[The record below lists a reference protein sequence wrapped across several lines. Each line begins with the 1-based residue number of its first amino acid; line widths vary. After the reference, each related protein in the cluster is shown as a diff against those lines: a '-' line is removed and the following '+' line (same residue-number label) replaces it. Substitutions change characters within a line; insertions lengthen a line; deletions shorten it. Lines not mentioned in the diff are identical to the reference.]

1 MPSDAPPSTSA
12 AGERAGSTQLV
23 FARLSAP
30 RLIVLAFAGLILVGT
45 LLLKIPAANN
55 GISWLDAF
63 FESVSAV
70 TVTGLQAVV
79 PAEDFTPL
87 GQGILAA
94 LIQLGGLGI
103 MTATTVGALLIG
115 RRMGFRELLVVREEL
130 ASPDS
135 PRNVARLVG
144 QVALITILVEIVG
157 VVILAV
163 HFAIKGFAIPTAL
176 GFGVFH
182 TIAAFCNAG
191 FDIFSRGTA
200 AYAGDWVVNLTLI
213 YLIIAGGLGFPVLVN
228 LYYYRRI
235 RRLTLQSKLVLIT
248 TAVLLVAG
256 VLSVAALEWTNP
268 RTLGGE
274 PLGTKVLMSLFQGV
288 TPRTA
293 GFATVTY
300 SDMRDPTLAIQ
311 IALMFIGT
319 APVSTGGGIKVTT
332 VALIFLILLSQVRGH
347 EEVTAFGRRIPA
359 SLIAKSVTVMTLSTL
374 LVSGATLALMISD
387 DVAFFPALFE
397 ITSAYGTVGLSLG
410 PGYGLATELS
420 AFGKIL
426 LAFVMFAGRVGPITV
441 VLALS
446 ERTKPRRYTYPE
458 EDIAIG

>member
-1 MPSDAPPSTSA
+1 MFP
-12 AGERAGSTQLV
+12 
-23 FARLSAP
+23 RLSAP
-30 RLIVLAFAGLILVGT
+30 RLIVLAFAGLILLGT

-55 GISWLDAF
+55 GISWTDAF

-87 GQGILAA
+87 GQAILAV

-103 MTATTVGALLIG
+103 MTAATVGALLIG
-115 RRMGFRELLVVREEL
+115 RRMGFRDLLVVREEL

-135 PRNVARLVG
+135 PRNVARLIG
-144 QVALITILVEIVG
+144 QVAFVTFLVELVG
-157 VVILAV
+157 AV
-163 HFAIKGFAIPTAL
+163 ALTIRFALQGHGWGSL
-176 GFGVFH
+176 GLGIFH

-191 FDIFSRGTA
+191 FDIFERGTA
-200 AYAGDWVVNLTLI
+200 SYAGDPTVNLTLI

-228 LYYYRRI
+228 LYHYPRL
-235 RRLTLQSKLVLIT
+235 RRLTLQSKLVLIVT
-248 TAVLLVAG
+248 GVLLVVG
-256 VLSVAALEWTNP
+256 ISSVALLEWTNP

-274 PLGTKVLMSLFQGV
+274 PLGTKVFMSLFQGV

-311 IALMFIGT
+311 AVLMFIGT

-332 VALIFLILLSQVRGH
+332 VALLFLIILAQVRGQ
-347 EEVTAFGRRIPA
+347 EEVKAFGRRIPR

-374 LVSGATLALMISD
+374 LVFGAALALMISD
-387 DVAFFPALFE
+387 DVPAFTALFE
-397 ITSAYGTVGLSLG
+397 VASAFGTVGLSLG
-410 PGYGLATELS
+410 PGYGLATELG

-426 LAFVMFAGRVGPITV
+426 LAFVMFAGRVGPITIV
-441 VLALS
+441 VALS
-446 ERTKPRRYTYPE
+446 ERSKPSRYTYPE
-458 EDIAIG
+458 EEIAIG

>member
-1 MPSDAPPSTSA
+1 MFP
-12 AGERAGSTQLV
+12 
-23 FARLSAP
+23 RLSAP
-30 RLIVLAFAGLILVGT
+30 RLIVVAFAGLILVGT

-55 GISWLDAF
+55 GISWVDAF
-63 FESVSAV
+63 FESASAV
-70 TVTGLQAVV
+70 TVTGLQAVI
-79 PAEDFTPL
+79 PAKDFTPL
-87 GQGILAA
+87 GQAILAV

-115 RRMGFRELLVVREEL
+115 RRMGFRDLLIVREEL

-144 QVALITILVEIVG
+144 QVAFITFLVELVG
-157 VVILAV
+157 VVALTIR
-163 HFAIKGFAIPTAL
+163 FALEGHGIGSL
-176 GFGVFH
+176 GLGTFH

-191 FDIFSRGTA
+191 FDIFEKGTA
-200 AYAGDWVVNLTLI
+200 FYAGDPTVNLTLI

-228 LYYYRRI
+228 LYHYPRI

-248 TAVLLVAG
+248 TAVLLVVG
-256 VLSVAALEWTNP
+256 ILSVALLEWTNP

-274 PLGTKVLMSLFQGV
+274 PFGTRVLMSLFQGV

-332 VALIFLILLSQVRGH
+332 VALIFLILLAQVRGQD
-347 EEVTAFGRRIPA
+347 EVTAFGRRIPA
-359 SLIAKSVTVMTLSTL
+359 SLIARSVTVMTLSTL

-397 ITSAYGTVGLSLG
+397 VTSAFGTVGLSLG
-410 PGYGLATELS
+410 PGYGLTTELG

-426 LAFVMFAGRVGPITV
+426 LALVMFAGRVGPITLV
-441 VLALS
+441 VALS
-446 ERTKPRRYTYPE
+446 QRSKPRRYTYPE
-458 EDIAIG
+458 EEIAIG

>member
-1 MPSDAPPSTSA
+1 VA
-12 AGERAGSTQLV
+12 AEL
-23 FARLSAP
+23 FPRLSAP
-30 RLIVLAFAGLILVGT
+30 RLIVLAFAGLIVVGT

-87 GQGILAA
+87 GQGILAG

-103 MTATTVGALLIG
+103 MTAATVGALLMG
-115 RRMGFRELLVVREEL
+115 RRMGFRELLIVREEL

-144 QVALITILVEIVG
+144 QVALIAFLVELVG
-157 VVILAV
+157 VVALTAR
-163 HFAIKGFAIPTAL
+163 FAIEGHGL
-176 GFGVFH
+176 GSLGLGIFYS
-182 TIAAFCNAG
+182 IAAFCQAG
-191 FDIFSRGTA
+191 FDILEGGIVS
-200 AYAGDWVVNLTLI
+200 YAGDPTVNLTFI

-248 TAVLLVAG
+248 TAVLLVVG
-256 VLSVAALEWTNP
+256 ISSVALLEWTNP
-268 RTLGGE
+268 RTLGSE
-274 PLGTKVLMSLFQGV
+274 PFGTKVLMSLFQGV

-293 GFATVTY
+293 GYSTVTY
-300 SDMRDPTLAIQ
+300 SDLREPTLAVQ

-332 VALIFLILLSQVRGH
+332 LALIFLIFLSQIRGQ
-347 EEVTAFGRRIPA
+347 EEVTAFGRRIPRH
-359 SLIAKSVTVMTLSTL
+359 LIAKSLTVLSLSVL
-374 LVSGATLALMISD
+374 LVSGAALVLMISD
-387 DVAFFPALFE
+387 DVPFLPALFE
-397 ITSAYGTVGLSLG
+397 VTSAFGTVGLSLG
-410 PGYGLATELS
+410 PGNGLATELS
-420 AFGKIL
+420 PFGKLL
-426 LAFVMFAGRVGPITV
+426 LAAIMFAGRVGPITV
-441 VLALS
+441 VVALS
-446 ERTKPRRYTYPE
+446 QRSKPRRYTLPE
-458 EDIAIG
+458 EEIAIG

>member
-1 MPSDAPPSTSA
+1 VLP
-12 AGERAGSTQLV
+12 
-23 FARLSAP
+23 RLSAP

-87 GQGILAA
+87 GQGILAG

-103 MTATTVGALLIG
+103 MTAATVGALLMG
-115 RRMGFRELLVVREEL
+115 RRMGFRELLIVREEL

-135 PRNVARLVG
+135 PRNVARLIG
-144 QVALITILVEIVG
+144 QVALITVLVELVG
-157 VVILAV
+157 AV
-163 HFAIKGFAIPTAL
+163 ALTIRFALQGHGL
-176 GFGVFH
+176 GSLGLGLFH

-191 FDIFSRGTA
+191 FDIFEGGIAS
-200 AYAGDWVVNLTLI
+200 YAGDVTVNLTLI

-248 TAVLLVAG
+248 TAVLLVVG
-256 VLSVAALEWTNP
+256 VASVALLEWTNA

-274 PLGTKVLMSLFQGV
+274 PFGTRVLMSLFQGV

-300 SDMRDPTLAIQ
+300 SDMRDPTLAVQ

-319 APVSTGGGIKVTT
+319 APVSTGGGITVTT
-332 VALIFLILLSQVRGH
+332 LALIFLIFISQIRGQQ
-347 EEVTAFGRRIPA
+347 EVTAFGRRIPR
-359 SLIAKSVTVMTLSTL
+359 SLIAKSLTVLSLSVL
-374 LVSGATLALMISD
+374 LVSGASLALMISD
-387 DVAFFPALFE
+387 NVPFLPALFE
-397 ITSAYGTVGLSLG
+397 VTSAFGTVGLSLG

-420 AFGKIL
+420 PFGKLL
-426 LAFVMFAGRVGPITV
+426 LAAIMFAGRVGPITV
-441 VLALS
+441 VVALS
-446 ERTKPRRYTYPE
+446 QRSKPRRYTLPE
-458 EDIAIG
+458 EEIAIG

>member
-1 MPSDAPPSTSA
+1 LFP
-12 AGERAGSTQLV
+12 
-23 FARLSAP
+23 RLSAP
-30 RLIVLAFAGLILVGT
+30 RLIVFAFASLILLGT

-55 GISWLDAF
+55 GISWTDAF

-70 TVTGLQAVV
+70 TVTGLQAVI
-79 PAEDFTPL
+79 PAKDFTPL
-87 GQGILAA
+87 GQAILAV

-115 RRMGFRELLVVREEL
+115 RRMGFRDLLIVREEL

-144 QVALITILVEIVG
+144 QVAFITFLVEVVG
-157 VVILAV
+157 VVALTV
-163 HFAIKGFAIPTAL
+163 RFALEGHGWGSL
-176 GFGVFH
+176 GLGTFH

-191 FDIFSRGTA
+191 FDIFEEGTA
-200 AYAGDWVVNLTLI
+200 SYAGDWTVNLTLI

-228 LYYYRRI
+228 LYYYPRI
-235 RRLTLQSKLVLIT
+235 RRLTLQSKLVLIVSG
-248 TAVLLVAG
+248 VLLAFGILTVA
-256 VLSVAALEWTNP
+256 LLEWTNP

-274 PLGTKVLMSLFQGV
+274 PLGTKILMSLFQGV

-300 SDMRDPTLAIQ
+300 SDMRDPTLMTQ

-319 APVSTGGGIKVTT
+319 APISTGGGIKVTT
-332 VALIFLILLSQVRGH
+332 VALLFLILLAQLRGH
-347 EEVTAFGRRIPA
+347 DEVTAFGRRIPS
-359 SLIAKSVTVMTLSTL
+359 SLIAKTLTVMTLSTL
-374 LVSGATLALMISD
+374 LVVGMTLALMISD
-387 DVAFFPALFE
+387 SVSFLTALFE
-397 ITSAYGTVGLSLG
+397 VTSAFGTVGLSLG

-420 AFGKIL
+420 GFGKML
-426 LAFVMFAGRVGPITV
+426 LALVMFAGRVGPITV
-441 VLALS
+441 ILALS
-446 ERTKPRRYTYPE
+446 ERNKPRRYTYPE

>member
-1 MPSDAPPSTSA
+1 M
-12 AGERAGSTQLV
+12 L
-23 FARLSAP
+23 
-30 RLIVLAFAGLILVGT
+30 GT
-45 LLLKIPAANN
+45 VLLKIPAANDDV
-55 GISWLDAF
+55 SWMDAF

-79 PAEDFTPL
+79 PARDFTPL
-87 GQGILAA
+87 GQAILAA
-94 LIQLGGLGI
+94 LMQLGGLGI

-115 RRMGFRELLVVREEL
+115 RRMGFRDLLVIREEL

-144 QVALITILVEIVG
+144 QVALITLLVETVG
-157 VVILAV
+157 AVILTV
-163 HFAIKGFAIPTAL
+163 RFALEGHGL
-176 GFGVFH
+176 GSLGLGLFH
-182 TIAAFCNAG
+182 TVAAFCNSG
-191 FDIFSRGTA
+191 FDIFEQGTA
-200 AYAGDWVVNLTLI
+200 FYAGDWTVNLTLI

-228 LYYYRRI
+228 LYHYRRI

-248 TAVLLVAG
+248 TAVLLAVG

-274 PLGTKVLMSLFQGV
+274 PLGTRVLMSLFQGV

-300 SDMRDPTLAIQ
+300 SDMRDPTLAVQ
-311 IALMFIGT
+311 VALMFIGT

-332 VALIFLILLSQVRGH
+332 LALIFLIFLSQVRGH
-347 EEVTAFGRRIPA
+347 EEVSAFGRRIPR
-359 SLIAKSVTVMTLSTL
+359 SLIAKSLTVLSLSVL
-374 LVSGATLALMISD
+374 LVSGAALALMISD
-387 DVAFFPALFE
+387 DVPFFTALFE
-397 ITSAYGTVGLSLG
+397 VTSAFGTVGLSLG

-420 AFGKIL
+420 AFGKLL
-426 LAFVMFAGRVGPITV
+426 LAFVMFAGRVGPITIIV
-441 VLALS
+441 ALS
-446 ERTKPRRYTYPE
+446 ERSKPRRYTYPE

>member
-1 MPSDAPPSTSA
+1 
-12 AGERAGSTQLV
+12 V
-23 FARLSAP
+23 FPRLSAP
-30 RLIVLAFAGLILVGT
+30 RLIVLAFAGLIVLGT

-55 GISWLDAF
+55 GITWMDAF

-79 PAEDFTPL
+79 PAKDFTPL
-87 GQGILAA
+87 GQAILAG

-103 MTATTVGALLIG
+103 MTLATVAALLIG
-115 RRMGFRELLVVREEL
+115 RRMGFRDLLVVREEL

-144 QVALITILVEIVG
+144 QVALITLLVEVVG
-157 VVILAV
+157 VAILTV
-163 HFAIKGFAIPTAL
+163 YFAIKGFGLPKAL
-176 GFGVFH
+176 GYAIFH
-182 TIAAFCNAG
+182 TVAAFCNAG
-191 FDIFSRGTA
+191 FDIFENGTA
-200 AYAGDWVVNLTLI
+200 SYAGDWTVNLTLI

-228 LYYYRRI
+228 LYYYRRV

-248 TAVLLVAG
+248 TAVLLVIG
-256 VLSVAALEWTNP
+256 VLSVALLEWTNP

-300 SDMRDPTLAIQ
+300 AEMRDPTLAVQ
-311 IALMFIGT
+311 MALMFIGT

-332 VALIFLILLSQVRGH
+332 VALIWLIFLTQVRGQ
-347 EEVTAFGRRIPA
+347 EEISAFGRQIPR

-374 LVSGATLALMISD
+374 LVSGAALALMITDEVPFLTS
-387 DVAFFPALFE
+387 LFE
-397 ITSAYGTVGLSLG
+397 VTSAFGTVGLSLG
-410 PGYGLATELS
+410 PGYGLATEIDP
-420 AFGKIL
+420 FGKIL
-426 LAFVMFAGRVGPITV
+426 LALVMFAGRVGPITLAV
-441 VLALS
+441 ALS
-446 ERTKPRRYTYPE
+446 ERSKPRRYSYPE
-458 EDIAIG
+458 EEIAIG

>member
-1 MPSDAPPSTSA
+1 MFP
-12 AGERAGSTQLV
+12 
-23 FARLSAP
+23 RLSAP
-30 RLIVLAFAGLILVGT
+30 RLIVLAFAGLILLGT

-55 GISWLDAF
+55 GISWTDAF

-79 PAEDFTPL
+79 PAEAFTPL
-87 GQGILAA
+87 GQGILAV

-103 MTATTVGALLIG
+103 MTAATVGALLIG
-115 RRMGFRELLVVREEL
+115 RRMGFRDLLVVREEL

-144 QVALITILVEIVG
+144 QVAFITFLVELVG
-157 VVILAV
+157 AV
-163 HFAIKGFAIPTAL
+163 ALTVRFAIEGHGL
-176 GFGVFH
+176 GSLGLGIFH

-191 FDIFSRGTA
+191 FDIFEQGTA
-200 AYAGDWVVNLTLI
+200 SYAGDPTVNLTLI

-228 LYYYRRI
+228 LYHYRRV
-235 RRLTLQSKLVLIT
+235 RRLTLQSKLVLIVT
-248 TAVLLVAG
+248 GVLLLVG
-256 VLSVAALEWTNP
+256 ILSVALLEWTNP

-300 SDMRDPTLAIQ
+300 SEMRDPTLAIQ
-311 IALMFIGT
+311 AVLMFIGT

-332 VALIFLILLSQVRGH
+332 VALLFLIILAQVRGQ
-347 EEVTAFGRRIPA
+347 EEVRAFGRKIPR

-374 LVSGATLALMISD
+374 LVFGAALALMISD
-387 DVAFFPALFE
+387 DVPAFTALFE
-397 ITSAYGTVGLSLG
+397 VASGFGTVGLSLG
-410 PGYGLATELS
+410 PGYGLATELGT
-420 AFGKIL
+420 FGKIL
-426 LAFVMFAGRVGPITV
+426 LAFVMFAGRVGPITIV
-441 VLALS
+441 VALS
-446 ERTKPRRYTYPE
+446 ERSKPSRYTYPE

>member
-1 MPSDAPPSTSA
+1 MFP
-12 AGERAGSTQLV
+12 
-23 FARLSAP
+23 RLSAP
-30 RLIVLAFAGLILVGT
+30 RLIVLAFAGLILLGT

-55 GISWLDAF
+55 GISWTDAF

-70 TVTGLQAVV
+70 TVTGLQAVI
-79 PAEDFTPL
+79 PAKDFTPF
-87 GQGILAA
+87 GQGVLAV

-115 RRMGFRELLVVREEL
+115 RRMGFRDLLIVREEL

-135 PRNVARLVG
+135 PGNVARLIG
-144 QVALITILVEIVG
+144 QVALITLLVELVG
-157 VVILAV
+157 VVILTV
-163 HFAIKGFAIPTAL
+163 RFALQGHGL
-176 GFGVFH
+176 GSLGLGIFH

-191 FDIFSRGTA
+191 FDIFEQGVAS
-200 AYAGDWVVNLTLI
+200 YAGDPTVNLTLI

-228 LYYYRRI
+228 LYYYPRI

-248 TAVLLVAG
+248 TAVLLAVG
-256 VLSVAALEWTNP
+256 VFSVALLEWTNP
-268 RTLGGE
+268 RTLGGK

-332 VALIFLILLSQVRGH
+332 VALLFLIILAQARGQ
-347 EEVTAFGRRIPA
+347 EEVRAFGRRIPR
-359 SLIAKSVTVMTLSTL
+359 SLIAKSVAVMTLSTL
-374 LVSGATLALMISD
+374 LVFGAALVLMISD
-387 DVAFFPALFE
+387 GVHFLPALFE
-397 ITSAYGTVGLSLG
+397 VTSAFGTVGLSLG
-410 PGYGLATELS
+410 PGYGLATQLS
-420 AFGKIL
+420 TFGKIL
-426 LAFVMFAGRVGPITV
+426 LALVMFAGRVGPITV

-446 ERTKPRRYTYPE
+446 ARTKPRRYTYPE

>member
-1 MPSDAPPSTSA
+1 MFP
-12 AGERAGSTQLV
+12 
-23 FARLSAP
+23 RLSAP

-55 GISWLDAF
+55 GISWVDAF
-63 FESVSAV
+63 FESASAV
-70 TVTGLQAVV
+70 TVTGLQAVI
-79 PAEDFTPL
+79 PAKDFTPL
-87 GQGILAA
+87 GQSILAV

-115 RRMGFRELLVVREEL
+115 RRMGFRDLLVVREEL

-144 QVALITILVEIVG
+144 QVAFITFLVELVG
-157 VVILAV
+157 VVALTIR
-163 HFAIKGFAIPTAL
+163 FALEGHGIGSL
-176 GFGVFH
+176 GLGIFH

-191 FDIFSRGTA
+191 FDIFEQGTA
-200 AYAGDWVVNLTLI
+200 FYAGDPTVNLTLI

-228 LYYYRRI
+228 LYYYPRI

-248 TAVLLVAG
+248 TAVLLVMG
-256 VLSVAALEWTNP
+256 ILSVALLEWTNP

-274 PLGTKVLMSLFQGV
+274 PLGTRVLMSLFQGV

-300 SDMRDPTLAIQ
+300 PDMRDPTLAIQ

-332 VALIFLILLSQVRGH
+332 VALIFLTLLAQVRGH
-347 EEVTAFGRRIPA
+347 EEVTAFGRRTPA

-374 LVSGATLALMISD
+374 LVSSATLALMVSD
-387 DVAFFPALFE
+387 DVPFLPALFE
-397 ITSAYGTVGLSLG
+397 VTSAFGTVGLSLG